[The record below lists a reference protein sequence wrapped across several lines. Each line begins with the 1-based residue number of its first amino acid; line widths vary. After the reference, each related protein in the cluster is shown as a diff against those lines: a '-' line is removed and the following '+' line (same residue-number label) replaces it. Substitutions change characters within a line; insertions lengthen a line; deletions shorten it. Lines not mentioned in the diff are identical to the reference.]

1 MRTPFSIHPSYT
13 TGENSVSYNQ
23 KLGDATRAPKT
34 QTQKTQTMKTTIR
47 TTITILAL
55 SLLVACSKTPAD
67 RITDVLSQCA
77 QVSHKAA
84 ALNSNPGAQANYVA
98 SSFQSM
104 DVSQCPADF
113 RMAFQAHA
121 FAWQQAAPYLANDS
135 VATAFFEGLAAGATD
150 DPRFIGQAGQQ
161 AAYAA
166 QQINQTYYVL
176 TQIAAKYGARIP
188 RSIVGE

>member
-1 MRTPFSIHPSYT
+1 
-13 TGENSVSYNQ
+13 
-23 KLGDATRAPKT
+23 
-34 QTQKTQTMKTTIR
+34 MKTTAR
-47 TTITILAL
+47 TLIAFIAF
-55 SLLVACSKTPAD
+55 SLIAGCSKSDGD
-67 RITDVLSQCA
+67 RITEILNQCA
-77 QVSHKAA
+77 QNSHKAA

-98 SSFQSM
+98 SSLQGM
-104 DVSQCPADF
+104 DVSKCQADF

-121 FAWQQAAPYLANDS
+121 FAWQQAAPYLSNNN

-166 QQINQTYYVL
+166 QQINQTYYTL

-188 RSIVGE
+188 RSVVGQ